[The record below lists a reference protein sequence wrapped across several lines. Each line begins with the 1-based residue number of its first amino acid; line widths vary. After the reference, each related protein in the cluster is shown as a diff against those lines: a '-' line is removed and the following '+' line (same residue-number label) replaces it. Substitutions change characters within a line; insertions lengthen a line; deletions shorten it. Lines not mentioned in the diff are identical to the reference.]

1 MKKILSAVIVLFFL
15 SCNINV
21 EEENKKDSA
30 TTGFDSFVQKADTTL
45 ERWGDSAKEKYKD
58 VRDDVNDRFKDDDS
72 TTLR

>member
-1 MKKILSAVIVLFFL
+1 MCFVFV
-15 SCNINV
+15 SCNINL

-30 TTGFDSFVQKADTTL
+30 STGIDSFVQKADTTL

-58 VRDDVNDRFKDDDS
+58 VRNDVKDRFDDDT